1 MASFD
6 IFNDDAFSVT
16 GLTKSINE
24 DVEGQKIPNIDFTF
38 QEEGINTTSVFI
50 EKKTNSLELVPAG
63 IRGEA
68 GAVPK
73 REKAKLI
80 PFGTIHLP
88 QSDGVLAD
96 HVTNLRAF
104 GTETELQSVQ
114 TVVNQRLAK
123 MRRQLDAT
131 ITFHRLGAI
140 KGKVLDADGTTELL
154 DIYDAFGLTQ
164 QETFLDVGDEALPE
178 DDIAP
183 FKIQVINAKRMA
195 ERALGM
201 SFLTGYRVYCG
212 TDFFDSLITHPDVEE
227 AYDRW
232 NDGQFLREDNRPGF
246 QYAGVEWVELSGNVG
261 GVDFWGADEA
271 YLIPVGVPDLFITK
285 FAPADYMETVN
296 TTGLP
301 YYARQEPMPMNKG
314 IAMESQSNVLNLC
327 TKPRAIIKIVRGTS
341 V

>member
-1 MASFD
+1 MATLD

-24 DVEGQKIPNIDFTF
+24 DVEGQKIPTIDEAF

-50 EKKTNSLELVPAG
+50 EKKTNSLDLVPAG
-63 IRGEA
+63 VRGEA

-73 REKAKLI
+73 RDKAKLI
-80 PFGTIHLP
+80 PFSTIHLP
-88 QSDGVLAD
+88 QTDGILAD
-96 HVTNLRAF
+96 HVLGLRQF
-104 GTETELQSVQ
+104 GTESELQSVQ

-140 KGKVLDADGTTELL
+140 KGKVLDADGATELL
-154 DIYDAFGLTQ
+154 DIFDAFGLTQ
-164 QETFLDVGDEALPE
+164 QATFMDFDDEALPE
-178 DDIAP
+178 DDLPP

-195 ERALGM
+195 EKALGM
-201 SFLTGYRVYCG
+201 SFLTGYKVYCG
-212 TDFFDSLITHPDVEE
+212 SDIFDSLITHPDVEA

-232 NDGQFLREDNRPGF
+232 QDGQFARDDQRPGF
-246 QYAGVEWVELSGNVG
+246 VYAGVEWSEISGNVG
-261 GVDFWGADEA
+261 GVDFWGPDEA
-271 YLIPVGVPDLFITK
+271 YLVPKGVPDLFISRY
-285 FAPADYMETVN
+285 APADYMETVN

-314 IAMESQSNVLNLC
+314 VTVESQTNVLNLC

-341 V
+341 L